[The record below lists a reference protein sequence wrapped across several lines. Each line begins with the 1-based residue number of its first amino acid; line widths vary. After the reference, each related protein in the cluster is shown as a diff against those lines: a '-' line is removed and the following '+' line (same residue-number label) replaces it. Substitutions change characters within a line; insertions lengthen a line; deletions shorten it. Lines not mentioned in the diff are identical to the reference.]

1 MPVWEN
7 SANLNLQVG
16 SNKLWGS
23 KETVS
28 AGENSATVPGTV
40 TYRGRNGRKY
50 STVRNKCT
58 VPLACTHLQYS
69 RRPHNLMVGAPPS
82 RGLSGTLVGVL
93 PWSWWSVCPG
103 GVIDHSIGASTA
115 LFGLLI
121 LTGTL

>member
-1 MPVWEN
+1 MAVGLYAPAPSAQMPVQTTAKPRYKTKAKVVQTKMKPN
-7 SANLNLQVG
+7 D
-16 SNKLWGS
+16 
-23 KETVS
+23 
-28 AGENSATVPGTV
+28 
-40 TYRGRNGRKY
+40 
-50 STVRNKCT
+50 
-58 VPLACTHLQYS
+58 
-69 RRPHNLMVGAPPS
+69 GAPPS